1 MAVRALAAVLC
12 IGLVFG
18 ARAIAQ
24 ETPAQSPQELFRDVL
39 LKDADTTS
47 GVKRLLR
54 TNAGFVSPTPL
65 FADLTG
71 DGKSDAVVTV
81 ENGGAAGGGGAHA
94 PPPPGRGRG
103 RGGRRGRLRPHRRG
117 LGQRRAARRLP
128 QPVALPGP
136 CAHERPDGDGHRSD
150 LRARRRRL
158 LRAPRHR
165 ARLRLGR
172 QPEDVHAAGDAD
184 GDDRPNSRKVPV
196 TRLTARREP
205 CRARPRYS
213 RSAVAVRATYARTSS

>member
-1 MAVRALAAVLC
+1 MAVRALAALLC
-12 IGLVFG
+12 VGLMFG

-81 ENGGAAGGGGAHA
+81 ENGGAAGAVAAHV
-94 PPPPGRGRG
+94 
-103 RGGRRGRLRPHRRG
+103 LT
-117 LGQRRAARRLP
+117 
-128 QPVALPGP
+128 
-136 CAHERPDGDGHRSD
+136 
-150 LRARRRRL
+150 
-158 LRAPRHR
+158 
-165 ARLRLGR
+165 
-172 QPEDVHAAGDAD
+172 AAG
-184 GDDRPNSRKVPV
+184 P
-196 TRLTARREP
+196 ARGAP
-205 CRARPRYS
+205 AGAFPHQPP
-213 RSAVAVRATYARTSS
+213 

>member
-1 MAVRALAAVLC
+1 MAVRALAALLC
-12 IGLVFG
+12 VGLMFG

-81 ENGGAAGGGGAHA
+81 ENGGAAGGVG
-94 PPPPGRGRG
+94 PPGPTPRGSGRG
-103 RGGRRGRLRPHRRG
+103 
-117 LGQRRAARRLP
+117 
-128 QPVALPGP
+128 
-136 CAHERPDGDGHRSD
+136 
-150 LRARRRRL
+150 
-158 LRAPRHR
+158 PR
-165 ARLRLGR
+165 
-172 QPEDVHAAGDAD
+172 
-184 GDDRPNSRKVPV
+184 
-196 TRLTARREP
+196 
-205 CRARPRYS
+205 
-213 RSAVAVRATYARTSS
+213 

>member
-1 MAVRALAAVLC
+1 MAVRALAALLC
-12 IGLVFG
+12 VGLMFG

-81 ENGGAAGGGGAHA
+81 ENGGAAGALAAPA
-94 PPPPGRGRG
+94 PPPAGREA
-103 RGGRRGRLRPHRRG
+103 GG
-117 LGQRRAARRLP
+117 
-128 QPVALPGP
+128 
-136 CAHERPDGDGHRSD
+136 
-150 LRARRRRL
+150 RRRRL
-158 LRAPRHR
+158 P
-165 ARLRLGR
+165 
-172 QPEDVHAAGDAD
+172 
-184 GDDRPNSRKVPV
+184 
-196 TRLTARREP
+196 
-205 CRARPRYS
+205 
-213 RSAVAVRATYARTSS
+213 

>member
-1 MAVRALAAVLC
+1 MRVRALAAVLC
-12 IGLVFG
+12 VGLLFG

-81 ENGGAAGGGGAHA
+81 ENGGAAGAVAAYVLTAEGSDSGALRVAFRNQSLYQGHVRTSGPTVTVVDPIYARGDDVCCARHA
-94 PPPPGRGRG
+94 TERDYAWDAS
-103 RGGRRGRLRPHRRG
+103 LKTFT
-117 LGQRRAARRLP
+117 RRATRT
-128 QPVALPGP
+128 VTIGP
-136 CAHERPDGDGHRSD
+136 T
-150 LRARRRRL
+150 
-158 LRAPRHR
+158 
-165 ARLRLGR
+165 
-172 QPEDVHAAGDAD
+172 AAA
-184 GDDRPNSRKVPV
+184 
-196 TRLTARREP
+196 
-205 CRARPRYS
+205 S
-213 RSAVAVRATYARTSS
+213 RSRG

>member
-1 MAVRALAAVLC
+1 MAVRALAALLC
-12 IGLVFG
+12 VGLMFG

-81 ENGGAAGGGGAHA
+81 ENGGAAGAVAAHVLTAEGSDSGSLRVALRNQSLYQGHVRTSGPAGTGLHPNYARGGGVCCPR
-94 PPPPGRGRG
+94 PPP
-103 RGGRRGRLRPHRRG
+103 
-117 LGQRRAARRLP
+117 QRD
-128 QPVALPGP
+128 
-136 CAHERPDGDGHRSD
+136 H
-150 LRARRRRL
+150 
-158 LRAPRHR
+158 
-165 ARLRLGR
+165 
-172 QPEDVHAAGDAD
+172 
-184 GDDRPNSRKVPV
+184 
-196 TRLTARREP
+196 
-205 CRARPRYS
+205 
-213 RSAVAVRATYARTSS
+213 